1 MLGFI
6 KRHYPT
12 LYHSIRVNLRR
23 GQLNWSDITLPST
36 DVFTLFSLP
45 FKVSAGSIS
54 HISLRGSLTSA
65 SASLTARG
73 VRLVLQQTSLDHE
86 TFAAFVAEL
95 HALKQQEILSH
106 FSNEQKKND
115 DENGSGNSDG
125 AASKSKLVLM
135 KFLPLLLHRVQLD
148 LRDIDIEV
156 QFANNATIHLS
167 LASLITTSHTDSRRG
182 TPSQADF
189 AKTFVVKHI
198 SITGSTGLSNQYA
211 FQLSLPYT
219 QVMLTLV
226 NARYDV
232 EVLFRHESN
241 YDPLSIHVA
250 SLLPFVSCLK
260 TTHLRWQIAL
270 QCKRPL
276 CTIAHDRR
284 AWFQYAVRAVLKRR
298 QSSRSPVLSIHT
310 ATSFMRNCIRYY
322 RLYLRHLESI
332 RNNTKLHDSFTAEQ
346 LDALER
352 HFDVRLIIILRSSAR
367 NRMLAERLTSTIAR
381 STPAS
386 SYHSSLWS
394 SLPRLS
400 FLNFHRSFSSVS
412 DDHSED
418 NSSEE
423 DEDEKQLIANEIYSA
438 LSTIEPHSAT
448 GFASVVNEPAS
459 LPRFPRARVC
469 IQSPNLAVH
478 FTGLHYADSVST
490 TGQSSPGDLRC
501 ILSNVVTRAEF
512 ESDLDSYNLSL
523 SIVHVIVRF
532 NDNAVF
538 LSGVTNER
546 VFDPP
551 VHYSS
556 TLHNFEPLINISVS
570 KRALERHIHFAFKT
584 QPFSIV
590 VPIDVLHQLCQFTK
604 GQVIPLFCSEKAT
617 KPFCDSTSCP
627 PQSSSS
633 HAAAVAPTMSMNVEL
648 ALCDIL
654 IVDTLPGYPTS
665 LIQQSDIYS
674 RDGLLIRLCTTD
686 VRSKSPHSSSS
697 SLSSLSQSHI
707 PNMSTAPPPIEY
719 RASTSLHIITC
730 KVERGRS
737 NELYTSRLNGL
748 LLDSTLTALK
758 TKDSVSVDITNVTA
772 KLNICA
778 AVQLL
783 KLVNE
788 LNELHAQVS
797 FLFPASPPAL
807 DGNAE
812 TIDREDASSNVSVLI
827 QSKSMHVELYDM
839 PSQNNLPCDGGIKV
853 IGSDV
858 SVKCGSGQSYLS
870 VRHVSIT
877 ENVYGGK
884 CSISPLEDTLS
895 NSSSSS
901 LIPASH
907 AISVKLMSP
916 ASNSSGFA
924 SAQVD
929 ASAGQ
934 IAIFTPLESVTQALK
949 FATRVTDLMDV
960 LRQTQTGNHA
970 NDSLHSNRSVPT
982 KSSFIVHGI
991 SLQLASP
998 HGIHARLKDMSLNG
1012 QGPILD
1018 ITCDDLA
1025 VWHDDDDDDD
1035 LNRASFMHSHIEPP
1049 SNRHFT
1055 IVKKRSHA
1063 IESKVVSNDHALSI
1077 TIGPNLVNF
1086 HLSNFEFSLSPS
1098 VLQRLKVITESL
1110 SNESSPA
1117 QDANDDRSQH
1127 GLNSSQS
1134 SKIMVRGSNLS
1145 LRLVEEPLFV
1155 NAFRFDIPQST
1166 AIFSSNSE
1174 IISLRKLSV
1183 LTNTNI
1189 SSFNNKQTA
1198 SNVPK
1203 TSATPGSLRLLQPS
1217 HRGAA
1222 ERTKSET
1229 HNGPASW
1236 RVLLRNLD
1244 TDVSHHH
1251 TCVPVHTCNY
1261 SNSLNDSWSVSIL
1274 SRLVVF
1280 VAPSQVQCLTKVIAQ
1295 FLNQEHHRFSPRDDN
1310 SNPPKPQPS
1319 PISPQSVVSPIAVTQ
1334 ATDSYF
1340 AELNAGLKSD
1350 SKSSSSSSLHSQLGT
1365 TETSIHCETHVI
1377 SVELIDEDES
1387 GQVSSTVAC
1396 IDLDPVLFSCKASSE
1411 FTHNVAS
1418 VYRTVV
1424 TWRGTCPSFRLED
1437 RGIHT
1442 PDSRQVVVQTQD
1454 SWIGLHGSSSRLIG
1468 HDDMDMGLSVEGIV
1482 KTVDGHTTSSH
1493 QVALKRA
1500 RVLISSQL
1508 HAALT
1513 QFFGRCVAPPSS
1525 DQNQQRAQQHHHHTH
1540 DTHASSD
1547 EEPTAK
1553 LSILLVDP
1561 IVILLSTGEAL
1572 GGSMFQVRADSIKG
1586 SLLFSHT
1593 GQLSPGSIVKIR
1605 NGHLFLLWKADRL
1618 DQNEQ
1623 ESEPETLG
1631 GLLTKRK
1638 TALDRYLN
1646 LSHRNNSFRSTL
1658 HRRYHRRQHQNDA
1671 NLDHEPEPEVE
1682 SVLLVNSVTVRLPV
1696 GDQRHFEINV
1706 PDVNVDTSL
1715 STLKNAIHM
1724 SSRLDLGI
1732 PDERNNEVL
1741 CPELRIFVRDIS
1753 AKVGVSVSKMT
1764 ADTMLLHKVVLAL
1777 KLACDLVVE
1786 KNVESIGGVVKIA
1799 AEVHDEINDVKDNFI
1814 SPVRVQFDVCV
1825 IEQLLLDITTEHF
1838 IRVTLSPLTARTLA
1852 SIASILSHDLDLE
1865 STTNNSNNDEYDT
1878 NKNESEI
1885 LSLSKTAGPA
1895 RVNDPTLLSHNPGP
1909 SNYHANISNEQPNN
1923 ARLQQTQPGQ
1933 IELNVCVG
1941 GVIVNCLAED
1951 PRVQI
1956 LRLVLHDLK
1965 LDAVIPFLRRN
1976 EGALEFS
1983 FQDFVIEDT
1992 ISWSLP
1998 WRYQE
2003 SSNSEQW
2010 MKLVYGNHAE
2020 LQGFRDL
2027 PFVSELHRVST
2038 AFRGTAARHISA
2050 PLHRLSRRRSRLH
2063 SNGDGASN
2071 KSNAQ
2076 HRPNP
2081 TTDSSIA
2088 ITPRSLRNKT
2098 SPLVNCVLKWVSPF
2112 DHLAAHLCIKGL
2124 DFNIDFGLLSSVLE
2138 WARSIGREFAM
2149 NRDDDEEASVSPRRK
2164 RNYALDRGAV
2174 TISIDNAVIEPINI
2188 RVCVRAPSR
2197 RIQEDFKSWLLGKL
2211 LLNEDELL
2219 NGLEVQLPQVVFNG
2233 NFYNA
2238 NRVFNRIQAL
2248 YLDAVTSALFGR
2260 QLIWQLPRVF
2270 KLTRV
2275 LGTSLLRRRSSDVF
2289 ITRVESAALVST
2301 GRRVSELNRIGLLTL
2316 LESPRRQDQS
2326 DEHND
2331 GNDHFSGI
2339 ILRYGLALLL
2349 TDAEGAPIQSQA
2361 VATVD
2366 ELSNVDII
2374 DVTGQTN

>member
-1 MLGFI
+1 MGLFSIVGFI

-12 LYHSIRVNLRR
+12 LYQSIRVNLRR
-23 GQLNWSDITLPST
+23 GQLNCSDITLPSS

-54 HISLRGSLTSA
+54 HLSLRGSLRSA
-65 SASLTARG
+65 SVSLTARG
-73 VRLVLQQTSLDHE
+73 VRLVLKQTSLDNA
-86 TFAAFVAEL
+86 TFAAFVSEL
-95 HALKQQEILSH
+95 HALKQQEILKH
-106 FSNEQKKND
+106 FANEQKND
-115 DENGSGNSDG
+115 DENDSDNIDG
-125 AASKSKLVLM
+125 PASKSKLVLM

-148 LRDIDIEV
+148 LRDIDIEI
-156 QFANNATIHLS
+156 QFANNVTIHLS
-167 LASLITTSHTDSRRG
+167 LASLITTSHKDNRRG
-182 TPSQADF
+182 APSQADF
-189 AKTFVVKHI
+189 AKTFVVKHLC
-198 SITGSTGLSNQYA
+198 ITGSTGLSNQNA

-219 QVMLTLV
+219 QIMLTLV

-260 TTHLRWQIAL
+260 TAHLLWQIAL

-276 CTIAHDRR
+276 CTIAQDRR
-284 AWFQYAVRAVLKRR
+284 AWLQYAVCAALKRR
-298 QSSRSPVLSIHT
+298 QPSRSPVLSIHT

-322 RLYLRHLESI
+322 RLYLQHLESI
-332 RNNTKLHDSFTAEQ
+332 RNNTKLHDSSTAEE

-352 HFDVRLIIILRSSAR
+352 HFDVKLIIILRSSAR
-367 NRMLAERLTSTIAR
+367 KRLLAERLTSSIAK

-386 SYHSSLWS
+386 PYQSSFWS
-394 SLPRLS
+394 SLPQLS
-400 FLNFHRSFSSVS
+400 FLNFHRSFSSES
-412 DDHSED
+412 DEHSED
-418 NSSEE
+418 NSTEE
-423 DEDEKQLIANEIYSA
+423 DEDEKQLIISEIYSA
-438 LSTIEPHSAT
+438 LSAIEPYSAT
-448 GFASVVNEPAS
+448 GSTSVANQPAS
-459 LPRFPRARVC
+459 YARVPRARVC
-469 IQSPNLAVH
+469 ILSPNLAVH
-478 FTGLHYADSVST
+478 FTGLHYADSVSS
-490 TGQSSPGDLRC
+490 TGLSSPGNLRC

-523 SIVHVIVRF
+523 SIGHANVRF

-538 LSGVTNER
+538 RSGVSNER
-546 VFDPP
+546 VFDSP

-556 TLHNFEPLINISVS
+556 TLQNFEPLINISVS
-570 KRALERHIHFAFKT
+570 KRALDQHIHFTFKT
-584 QPFSIV
+584 QPFSLV
-590 VPIDVLHQLCQFTK
+590 VPIDVLRQLCHFTK
-604 GQVIPLFCSEKAT
+604 AQIMPLFDSEKGT
-617 KPFCDSTSCP
+617 KPLCDSTSCP
-627 PQSSSS
+627 PQSSS
-633 HAAAVAPTMSMNVEL
+633 HAAAAAPTMSMNVEL

-665 LIQQSDIYS
+665 LIQQSNVYS
-674 RDGLLIRLCTTD
+674 RDGLLIRLCTAD

-719 RASTSLHIITC
+719 LASTSLHIITC

-758 TKDSVSVDITNVTA
+758 TKDSVSVDISNVTA

-783 KLVNE
+783 KLINE
-788 LNELHAQVS
+788 LNELYVQAS
-797 FLFPASPPAL
+797 FLFPSSPPAL

-812 TIDREDASSNVSVLI
+812 SIDREDASSNASVLI

-839 PSQNNLPCDGGIKV
+839 PSRNNLLWDGGIKV

-858 SVKCGSGQSYLS
+858 CVKCGSGQSYLS

-895 NSSSSS
+895 NNSSSSR
-901 LIPASH
+901 IPASH
-907 AISVKLMSP
+907 GMFVKLMSP
-916 ASNSSGFA
+916 ASSSSGFA

-934 IAIFTPLESVTQALK
+934 IAIFAPLESVTQAFR

-960 LRQTQTGNHA
+960 LRQTQTANHA
-970 NDSLHSNRSVPT
+970 NDSLNSNHSVPT
-982 KSSFIVHGI
+982 KSSFIVHSI
-991 SLQLASP
+991 ILQLASP
-998 HGIHARLKDMSLNG
+998 HGIHARLKDLSLNG

-1018 ITCDDLA
+1018 ITCGDFA

-1035 LNRASFMHSHIEPP
+1035 LNRAPFMHSHIEPS

-1055 IVKKRSHA
+1055 IVKKLSHS

-1077 TIGPNLVNF
+1077 TITPNVVNF

-1110 SNESSPA
+1110 SNESSPD
-1117 QDANDDRSQH
+1117 QDANDDISQH
-1127 GLNSSQS
+1127 GSNSSQS

-1166 AIFSSNSE
+1166 AIFSSSSE

-1203 TSATPGSLRLLQPS
+1203 TSATPESLRVLQPS
-1217 HRGAA
+1217 NRGAA

-1251 TCVPVHTCNY
+1251 TCIPVHTCNY
-1261 SNSLNDSWSVSIL
+1261 SNSLNDAWSVSIL
-1274 SRLVVF
+1274 SRLVAF
-1280 VAPSQVQCLTKVIAQ
+1280 VAPNQVQCLTKVIAQ

-1319 PISPQSVVSPIAVTQ
+1319 PISPQSVVSPIAVTH

-1340 AELNAGLKSD
+1340 AELSGGLKSD
-1350 SKSSSSSSLHSQLGT
+1350 SKSSSSSSLHSQQGA

-1411 FTHNVAS
+1411 ITHNVAS

-1482 KTVDGHTTSSH
+1482 KIVDGHTTSSH

-1513 QFFGRCVAPPSS
+1513 QFFGRCVAHPSS
-1525 DQNQQRAQQHHHHTH
+1525 DHNQEGAQQHHHHTH
-1540 DTHASSD
+1540 NTHVSSD

-1618 DQNEQ
+1618 HQSEQ
-1623 ESEPETLG
+1623 ETEPETLD

-1646 LSHRNNSFRSTL
+1646 LSHHSNSLRSTL
-1658 HRRYHRRQHQNDA
+1658 HRRDHRRRRRQNGA
-1671 NLDHEPEPEVE
+1671 NLDHEPDPEVE

-1696 GDQRHFEINV
+1696 GDQRHFEIHV

-1741 CPELRIFVRDIS
+1741 CPELRIFVGDIS
-1753 AKVGVSVSKMT
+1753 AKVGI
-1764 ADTMLLHKVVLAL
+1764 LHKVVLAL

-1799 AEVHDEINDVKDNFI
+1799 AEVHDEVNDTKDNFI
-1814 SPVRVQFDVCV
+1814 SPVRVQFDICV

-1852 SIASILSHDLDLE
+1852 SIASTLSHDLDLE
-1865 STTNNSNNDEYDT
+1865 SNTTSSNNDDYDT
-1878 NKNESEI
+1878 SNNESEI
-1885 LSLSKTAGPA
+1885 LSLSKTVGPT
-1895 RVNDPTLLSHNPGP
+1895 RVNDPTLLSHSLGP

-1933 IELNVCVG
+1933 IELNVCFG

-1965 LDAVIPFLRRN
+1965 LDAVVPFLRRN

-1992 ISWSLP
+1992 ISWTLP
-1998 WRYQE
+1998 WRHQE

-2010 MKLVYGNHAE
+2010 MKLVIGNHAE
-2020 LQGFRDL
+2020 LEGFRDL
-2027 PFVSELHRVST
+2027 PFVSELHRLST

-2050 PLHRLSRRRSRLH
+2050 PLHRLSRRRSRMH
-2063 SNGDGASN
+2063 SNGDGGANESN
-2071 KSNAQ
+2071 VQ

-2081 TTDSSIA
+2081 ITENNSSIA

-2098 SPLVNCVLKWVSPF
+2098 SPLVNCVLKWVYPF
-2112 DHLAAHLCIKGL
+2112 DHIAAHLCIKGL
-2124 DFNIDFGLLSSVLE
+2124 DFNIDFGLLSSVVE
-2138 WARSIGREFAM
+2138 WARSIGREFAL
-2149 NRDDDEEASVSPRRK
+2149 NRDDDEEAVSVSPRRK
-2164 RNYALDRGAV
+2164 SNHALDSGAF

-2233 NFYNA
+2233 NFYNTD
-2238 NRVFNRIQAL
+2238 RVFNRIKAL
-2248 YLDAVTSALFGR
+2248 YLDSVTSALFGR

-2275 LGTSLLRRRSSDVF
+2275 LGTSLLRRRSSDIF

-2301 GRRVSELNRIGLLTL
+2301 GRRASELNRIGLLGL
-2316 LESPRRQDQS
+2316 LERPRRRDQPE
-2326 DEHND
+2326 EHND
-2331 GNDHFSGI
+2331 GNDNFGGI
-2339 ILRYGLALLL
+2339 ILRYGLVVHHLLL
-2349 TDAEGAPIQSQA
+2349 TAAEGAPVQSQA